1 MWPFKK
7 KIKVHIA
14 DELSK
19 NQIEQID
26 SIFKSLNAKKM
37 DDFWDISGCSELAI
51 VRFKIG
57 KEKIIISSDSDEGVS
72 IIGEE
77 SLVNDVLNELKK
89 KKGEMVPGGK

>member
-7 KIKVHIA
+7 KIKVHLGDA
-14 DELSK
+14 LSK
-19 NQIEQID
+19 NQIEKID
-26 SIFKSLNAKKM
+26 SIFRSFNAKKL
-37 DDFWDISGCSELAI
+37 DDFWDISGCSELEI

-77 SLVNDVLNELKK
+77 KLVNEILKK
-89 KKGEMVPGGK
+89 L